1 MLWDIILHPSY
12 YIELQRVLSMTALI
26 HNCEAYSS
34 NKTFPIN
41 DSIGS
46 KDAILTTDAFPQK
59 SRKRNNLGKQSCK
72 VTSVTFGYN
81 QMSVQGQVRH
91 ILGAI
96 FKDTGKSTSFHTLYE
111 MKRLIYWLPKIL
123 TLAEKP
129 HKKKKSCHWVDTHVK
144 RTQWDVSQWA
154 LCGRPQSPVE

>member
-1 MLWDIILHPSY
+1 
-12 YIELQRVLSMTALI
+12 MTALI
-26 HNCEAYSS
+26 HNYEAYSS

-81 QMSVQGQVRH
+81 QMSVQGQVQH

-111 MKRLIYWLPKIL
+111 MPRLIYWHTKNID
-123 TLAEKP
+123 A
-129 HKKKKSCHWVDTHVK
+129 
-144 RTQWDVSQWA
+144 
-154 LCGRPQSPVE
+154 GRKAP